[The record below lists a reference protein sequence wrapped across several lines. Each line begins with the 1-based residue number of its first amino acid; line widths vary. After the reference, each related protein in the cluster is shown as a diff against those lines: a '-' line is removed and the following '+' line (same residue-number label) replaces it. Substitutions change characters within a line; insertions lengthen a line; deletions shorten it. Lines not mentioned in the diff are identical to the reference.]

1 MLNLREGFDEKN
13 LVQNSKEGRILRYE
27 ETV

>member
-1 MLNLREGFDEKN
+1 MLNVREGFDEKN
-13 LVQNSKEGRILRYE
+13 LEQNSKEGRILRYE

>member
-1 MLNLREGFDEKN
+1 MLSLREGFDEKN
-13 LVQNSKEGRILRYE
+13 LVQNSTEGRMLLNE